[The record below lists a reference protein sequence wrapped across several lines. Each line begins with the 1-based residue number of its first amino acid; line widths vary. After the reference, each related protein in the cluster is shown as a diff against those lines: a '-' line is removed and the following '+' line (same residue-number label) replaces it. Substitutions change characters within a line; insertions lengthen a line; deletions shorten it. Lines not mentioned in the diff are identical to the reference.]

1 MKSNNYRKQKE
12 NIYIKP
18 ILLNYKEIWG
28 DILEVLGY
36 QLIKLDSTHYDAT
49 VLAKYE
55 KLEDILEACI
65 EKGLDIV
72 LFNEG
77 KLILESIE

>member
-28 DILEVLGY
+28 DMMEVLGY

>member
-1 MKSNNYRKQKE
+1 MM
-12 NIYIKP
+12 
-18 ILLNYKEIWG
+18 
-28 DILEVLGY
+28 EVLGY

-49 VLAKYE
+49 ALAKYE

>member
-28 DILEVLGY
+28 DILEVFGY

>member
-18 ILLNYKEIWG
+18 ILLKFKEIWG
-28 DILEVLGY
+28 DMMEVLGY

>member
-1 MKSNNYRKQKE
+1 MM
-12 NIYIKP
+12 
-18 ILLNYKEIWG
+18 
-28 DILEVLGY
+28 EVLGY

-77 KLILESIE
+77 KYFRGMYRKRIRHCIV

>member
-1 MKSNNYRKQKE
+1 MM
-12 NIYIKP
+12 
-18 ILLNYKEIWG
+18 
-28 DILEVLGY
+28 EVLGY
-36 QLIKLDSTHYDAT
+36 QLIKLDSTYYDAT
-49 VLAKYE
+49 VLARYE

-72 LFNEG
+72 FYNEG

>member
-1 MKSNNYRKQKE
+1 MM
-12 NIYIKP
+12 
-18 ILLNYKEIWG
+18 
-28 DILEVLGY
+28 EVLDY
-36 QLIKLDSTHYDAT
+36 QLIKINNTNYDAT
-49 VLAKYE
+49 VIAKYE

>member
-1 MKSNNYRKQKE
+1 MLKIKRLKRKYLNKTDT
-12 NIYIKP
+12 IKD
-18 ILLNYKEIWG
+18 YKEIWG
-28 DILEVLGY
+28 DMMEVLGY
-36 QLIKLDSTHYDAT
+36 QLIKIDSTHYDAT
-49 VLAKYE
+49 VLARYE

-72 LFNEG
+72 FYNEG

>member
-1 MKSNNYRKQKE
+1 MM
-12 NIYIKP
+12 
-18 ILLNYKEIWG
+18 
-28 DILEVLGY
+28 EVLGY
-36 QLIKLDSTHYDAT
+36 QLIKLDSTYYDAT
-49 VLAKYE
+49 VLARYE

>member
-1 MKSNNYRKQKE
+1 MM
-12 NIYIKP
+12 
-18 ILLNYKEIWG
+18 EI
-28 DILEVLGY
+28 LGY

>member
-1 MKSNNYRKQKE
+1 MERD
-12 NIYIKP
+12 
-18 ILLNYKEIWG
+18 KEIWG
-28 DILEVLGY
+28 DMMEVLGY

-49 VLAKYE
+49 VLARYE